1 MFKGYRIHQEQL
13 ANVARNLKELSV
25 TRLPDPQP
33 SVRSGKGRAKTKT
46 GMTGRTASPRVR
58 KTVWKTDTLKEP
70 VKHLPADI
78 LYGTEAHGSMA
89 PVNRCLR
96 CGEDFPG
103 TDFLYTKKT
112 GLCISCWEA
121 KVI

>member
-13 ANVARNLKELSV
+13 ANVARSLKELSV

-33 SVRSGKGRAKTKT
+33 LVRSGKNRAKPKT
-46 GMTGRTASPRVR
+46 RMTGRTASPRVH
-58 KTVWKTDTLKEP
+58 KTVWETNPLKGS
-70 VKHLPADI
+70 VKHVPAEI
-78 LYGTEAHGSMA
+78 QPRTKAPGSLD

-96 CGEDFPG
+96 CGEDFPAN
-103 TDFLYTKKT
+103 DFLYTKKT
-112 GLCISCWEA
+112 GLCISCWVA